1 MEPAREE
8 GQRRAWGPAGADC
21 GVAEKECG
29 VFFLG
34 GGTCNFY
41 IFPRKAGMDVVES
54 WIQVLNFVNP
64 SRHNKRSPPYIAPHP
79 RKNSKYIRT
88 TTTIEVVV
96 TTIPT

>member
-34 GGTCNFY
+34 GGDLYF
-41 IFPRKAGMDVVES
+41 
-54 WIQVLNFVNP
+54 L
-64 SRHNKRSPPYIAPHP
+64 H
-79 RKNSKYIRT
+79 
-88 TTTIEVVV
+88 
-96 TTIPT
+96 IPTQSWYGRG